1 MKSVLLGVR
10 GLDFPGGDGRRVE
23 GTQLFLAYPS
33 EGVIGQE
40 SCKVFVQ
47 PNSCPSNIQDYIG
60 AEIDVAY
67 NNKGKVIGIEL

>member
-10 GLDFPGGDGRRVE
+10 ALDFSGGDGRRVE

-47 PNSCPSNIQDYIG
+47 PGCCPANIQDCIG
-60 AEIDVAY
+60 MEIDVAY
-67 NNKGKVIGIEL
+67 NNKGKVIGVEI